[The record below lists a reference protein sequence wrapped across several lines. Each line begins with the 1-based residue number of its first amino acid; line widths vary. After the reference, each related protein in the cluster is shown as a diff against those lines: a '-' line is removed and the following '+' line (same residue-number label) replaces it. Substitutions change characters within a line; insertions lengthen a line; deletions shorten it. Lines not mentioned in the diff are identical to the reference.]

1 MDYAQLLTALGLET
15 RLDLGEAS
23 KAGSC
28 TIQFDESLD
37 VTLEADGG
45 DDQQNVLQL
54 HASLGSVPASDREA
68 LFARLL
74 QLHLFGLATEQS
86 HFGFDPQLQRIVFF
100 KTVMLAHQT
109 QQEALASVESFV
121 NQSLRWRNFLP
132 KLAAHDVG
140 AEQKT
145 RAAFQSV

>member
-1 MDYAQLLTALGLET
+1 MNYAQLLTALGLET
-15 RLDLGEAS
+15 RLDLQEAT

-28 TIQFDESLD
+28 TIQFDSALD
-37 VTLEADGG
+37 VTLEADGQG
-45 DDQQNVLQL
+45 DQQNVLQL

-109 QQEALASVESFV
+109 RQEALAAVESFV

-132 KLAAHDVG
+132 TLAAHDG
-140 AEQKT
+140 AAAPKT
-145 RAAFQSV
+145 HAVFQSV